1 MAWKFS
7 KSIAEEAR
15 FPDASPRGQSDS
27 VSANRNSR
35 CVAGRLLP
43 KRCIVYCGEPGAIR
57 DELAQICEHE
67 GARLLSSSEGAL
79 PGAWLALHTE
89 EIDIL
94 MVDGDYLGEIEDT
107 IDYCMRVRRACPS
120 LPVILV
126 SSEMRA
132 DDLTCE
138 RMQACDATLKAPV
151 SQVRLEKAVIAARQN
166 NAFFLSRL
174 HPRITQYVHGV

>member
-7 KSIAEEAR
+7 ISVAEEEISSDEPA
-15 FPDASPRGQSDS
+15 PGQNNSASTS
-27 VSANRNSR
+27 RNSR
-35 CVAGRLLP
+35 CVARRLLS
-43 KRCIVYCGEPGAIR
+43 KRCIVYCGEPGLIR

-67 GARLLSSSEGAL
+67 GARLLSCSEGEL

-94 MVDGDYLGEIEDT
+94 VVDGDYLGEMEDT

-138 RMQACDATLKAPV
+138 RMQACDVTLKAPV
-151 SQVRLEKAVIAARQN
+151 SQVRLEKAVITARQN

-174 HPRITQYVHGV
+174 HPQITQHVHSG